1 MYQKTKWI
9 IAALFVLGFVALTGC
24 SNGDSP
30 STAAPTEISAPAIE
44 ITPVSGGTDNSAY
57 PGLEPQV
64 ESPDPGYPVIE
75 PTQVVLENIPQP
87 DLPLQLAPSETGATV
102 GGIVVDAKS
111 QEAPPES
118 IIYLG
123 RMQYTEKGFPV
134 VSLNRQEAPFVILP
148 QNGGFIFENVE
159 PGEYSLVFV
168 TPDYSFLVAD
178 QDEVTIVF
186 TVAEGDVLDLGT
198 MLVQTP

>member
-9 IAALFVLGFVALTGC
+9 IAALFVLGFVALTAC
-24 SNGDSP
+24 NNDASSP
-30 STAAPTEISAPAIE
+30 TAAPTEISAPIIE
-44 ITPVSGGTDNSAY
+44 NTSQAGEQDDAAY
-57 PGLEPQV
+57 PGLEPQL
-64 ESPDPGYPVIE
+64 ETPNPGYPVEE
-75 PTQVVLENIPQP
+75 PTQAVINIPQP
-87 DLPLQLAPSETGATV
+87 DLPLQLAPSEIGATV

-148 QNGGFIFENVE
+148 KNGGFIFENIE